1 MKDGAWSVLKYGK
14 LKQTSAKNYNKA
26 TSNNG
31 GRHQNLLAK
40 KLNKFTRKMF
50 GQEDEGNSSEGHLRI
65 LDSDVNKTKER
76 LTDRRNAIEFFRRH
90 PYDSPMSSIY
100 SGSSSASSIVS
111 FSSSDESDFT
121 GN

>member
-1 MKDGAWSVLKYGK
+1 MRDGTWSVLKYGK
-14 LKQTSAKNYNKA
+14 LKQTSAENYKKA

-31 GRHQNLLAK
+31 GRHQNMLAK
-40 KLNKFTRKMF
+40 KLNKFTKKMF
-50 GQEDEGNSSEGHLRI
+50 DLEDEGDDHLRI

-100 SGSSSASSIVS
+100 SGSSNSVSSIVS
-111 FSSSDESDFT
+111 FSSSDESDLT